1 MLPVG
6 LDNLNLIPEE
16 ERKAIYDASRKPP
29 ESLDKPANQVNDK
42 NKDSVRSQVS
52 VKTKSKLQ

>member
-6 LDNLNLIPEE
+6 LENLNLIPEE

-29 ESLDKPANQVNDK
+29 DGLEQKVNQINDNNKESA
-42 NKDSVRSQVS
+42 RSQVKYI
-52 VKTKSKLQ
+52 KTYQ